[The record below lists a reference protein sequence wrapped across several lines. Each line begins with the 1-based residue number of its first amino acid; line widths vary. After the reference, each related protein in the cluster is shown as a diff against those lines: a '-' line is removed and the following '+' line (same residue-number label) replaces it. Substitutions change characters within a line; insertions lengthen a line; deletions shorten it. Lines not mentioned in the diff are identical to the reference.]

1 MTRALPLRRLLP
13 VATLLGAALALAACG
28 SGGSS
33 TKSGSAGTGSSSP
46 STTTAKTAAVILAK
60 QSPDLGMILT
70 DAQGRTVYTL
80 TNGGKAVACTG
91 ACLGLWPPVM
101 VPSGDMTAN
110 GGPGVKGLGV
120 TSQASGEQVTSNGLP
135 LYTYSGDTAPGMT
148 NGENLSGF
156 GGTWHVVKVSGA
168 ATSSTTP
175 TTTKPSSSSSNYGY

>member
-13 VATLLGAALALAACG
+13 VAALLVAALALAACG
-28 SGGSS
+28 SDSS
-33 TKSGSAGTGSSSP
+33 TKSGSGGAGSSSS

-60 QSPDLGMILT
+60 QSPDLGMILVDT
-70 DAQGRTVYTL
+70 QGRTVYTL

-91 ACLGLWPPVM
+91 ACLTAWPPVM
-101 VPSGDMTAN
+101 VPSGEKTAS

-120 TSQASGEQVTSNGLP
+120 ASQASGEQVTSDGLP
-135 LYTYSGDTAPGMT
+135 LYTFQGDTAPGMT
-148 NGENLSGF
+148 KGENLTSF

-175 TTTKPSSSSSNYGY
+175 TTAKSSSSSSTYGY